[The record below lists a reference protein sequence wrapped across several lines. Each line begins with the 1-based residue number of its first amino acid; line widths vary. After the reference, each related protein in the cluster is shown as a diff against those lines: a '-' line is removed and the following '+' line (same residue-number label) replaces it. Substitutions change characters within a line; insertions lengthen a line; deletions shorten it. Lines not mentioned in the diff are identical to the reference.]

1 MGSGYEIRDGELV
14 LRINPSVY
22 SLDKVYATAYIFL
35 DKFYFVFDGDKN
47 SEIIVRVK
55 PKVQGQ
61 DLDKFSDRFFEELLS
76 ISNYFN
82 LFEKNKELLSLVLQ
96 RALFSV
102 TPPPISPKEQE
113 AIENI
118 KL

>member
-1 MGSGYEIRDGELV
+1 MGTGYELKDGELI

-22 SLDKVYATAYIFL
+22 SLDKVYATAYVFL
-35 DKFYFVFDGDKN
+35 EKFYFVFDGDKD
-47 SEIIVRVK
+47 SEIIVKVK
-55 PKVQGQ
+55 PKSKAQ
-61 DLDKFSDRFFEELLS
+61 DLEKFPDKFFEELLS

-102 TPPPISPKEQE
+102 TPSPISPKEQE